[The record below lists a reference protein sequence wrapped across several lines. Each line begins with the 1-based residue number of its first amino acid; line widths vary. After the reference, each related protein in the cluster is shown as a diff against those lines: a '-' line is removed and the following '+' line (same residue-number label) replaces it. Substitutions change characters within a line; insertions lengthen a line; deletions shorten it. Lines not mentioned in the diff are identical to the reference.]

1 MMAAE
6 YFNSL
11 GGFSAGLPE
20 VPVIDANGNV
30 VTNVL
35 TNGNVF
41 ANVVYATYY
50 KWANGQ
56 PFSGSGG
63 NGTPG
68 GSNTQLQYNNNGA
81 FAGIPN
87 VTWDGNILSL
97 GNVSALSISG
107 GTDGYF
113 LQTDG
118 AGNLTWAAGGGGGNG
133 SPGGS
138 NTQVQFNDAGTFGGD
153 VDFTYNKTTNVLN
166 VGNIVAGNVNAT
178 HLGSGAGLTNI
189 PGANVT
195 GTVAN
200 ATYAATAGTATSA
213 ISAGSAVTA
222 LTSGTVTTSA
232 QPNITSVGTLTSLAV
247 SGNITAANVNG
258 GNLVTA
264 NFFSGDGGFLTN
276 ITANGSTYS
285 NSNVAAYLPTY
296 TGNIGANWVIAD
308 YFSGNGHNLTFLPG
322 ANVQGFVANANVANI
337 AITAGT
343 VTTAA
348 QPNITSIG
356 SLTSLS
362 VIGNVN
368 LGSVDNLSI
377 TGGTDGYFL
386 QTDGTGN
393 LSWQAAGGNGS
404 PGGNNTQIQYNDG
417 GVFGG
422 SPFLTFNDSTN
433 TVQVAG
439 NLVANTMQLGAG
451 IYKFCTTEVYFATTA
466 STSPDQLLYSIPTEG
481 ISGVDFHIIATD
493 PVGATRQSSKI
504 SSVVYGNAVQYNEYA
519 GMYINGGIGSFSVTY
534 NPGNILSPPALELK
548 ISPDSLNQTVYK
560 MLITVFD
567 D

>member
-1 MMAAE
+1 MAAE

-56 PFSGSGG
+56 PFSGGG

-68 GSNTQLQYNNNGA
+68 GSNTQLQYNSNGS

-87 VTWDGNILSL
+87 VTWNGNILSL
-97 GNVSALSISG
+97 GNVSALSIG
-107 GTDGYF
+107 GGVDGYF

-118 AGNLTWAAGGGGGNG
+118 AGNLTWAAGGSGGNG

-138 NTQVQFNDAGTFGGD
+138 NTQVQFNDAGIFGGD
-153 VDFTYNKTTNVLN
+153 VDFTYNKTTNVLT

-178 HLGSGAGLTNI
+178 HSGSGAGLTNI

-200 ATYAATAGTATSA
+200 ATYATDAGAATSA
-213 ISAGSAVTA
+213 LTA
-222 LTSGTVTTSA
+222 GTVTTNA
-232 QPNITSVGTLTSLAV
+232 QPNITSVGTLTSLT
-247 SGNITAANVNG
+247 STGNISAANVNVTG
-258 GNLVTA
+258 TVYSSGISSTGLASLTILNVSTTA
-264 NFFSGDGGFLTN
+264 NLG
-276 ITANGSTYS
+276 AA
-285 NSNVAAYLPTY
+285 SNVK
-296 TGNIGANWVIAD
+296 
-308 YFSGNGHNLTFLPG
+308 
-322 ANVQGFVANANVANI
+322 
-337 AITAGT
+337 
-343 VTTAA
+343 
-348 QPNITSIG
+348 
-356 SLTSLS
+356 
-362 VIGNVN
+362 
-368 LGSVDNLSI
+368 I
-377 TGGTDGYFL
+377 TGGSNGYFL

-393 LSWQAAGGNGS
+393 LSWQAAAGGNGS
-404 PGGNNTQIQYNDG
+404 PGGNNTQIQYNNN

-422 SPFLTFNDSTN
+422 SQFLTFNDSTN

-439 NLVANTMQLGAG
+439 NLLANTMQLGAG

-466 STSPDQLLYSIPTEG
+466 STSPNQLLYSIPTEG
-481 ISGVDFHIIATD
+481 ISGADFHIIATD
-493 PVGATRQSSKI
+493 AVGATRQSSKI
-504 SSVVYGNAVQYNEYA
+504 SSVVYGNTVQYSEYA
-519 GMYINGGIGSFSVTY
+519 GMYINGGIGSFSVSY
-534 NPGNILSPPALELK
+534 NPGNVVSEPSLELK